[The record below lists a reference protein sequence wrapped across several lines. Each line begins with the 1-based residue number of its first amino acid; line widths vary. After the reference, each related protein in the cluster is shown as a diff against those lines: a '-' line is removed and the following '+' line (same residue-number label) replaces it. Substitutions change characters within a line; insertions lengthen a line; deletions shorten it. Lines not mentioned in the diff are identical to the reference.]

1 MNLLIFIIYAL
12 ISLFIVLDIS
22 KIKFVLMY
30 IKGNRGS
37 GKTLFTTNYAID
49 YSRKYPN
56 NKIYANYKLNLKNA
70 IYNPFMLLNYSE
82 LDNCL
87 LIIDDIKGIKNF
99 DYFTTLIAN
108 WSRKSFFQILLT
120 GQYIRYFK
128 KSTREM
134 AEYEVQC
141 KYIKKKDKLLIAF
154 INPNNKVHYQQIKNA
169 VKNAKPI
176 YDTFEKIPIATN
188 YNLIQIIKENSKCI
202 NDIEVNLSLY
212 FNQRKITSLIP
223 KIARELGFIK

>member
-1 MNLLIFIIYAL
+1 MVFNIT
-12 ISLFIVLDIS
+12 
-22 KIKFVLMY
+22 KIDFTLMY

-37 GKTLFTTNYAID
+37 GKTLFTTNYAIE
-49 YSRKYPN
+49 YRKKFLK

-87 LIIDDIKGIKNF
+87 IIIDDIKGIKNF

-108 WSRKSFFQILLT
+108 WSRKSKFHILLT

-128 KSTREM
+128 KSIREM
-134 AEYEVQC
+134 SEFEVQC
-141 KYIKKKDKLLIAF
+141 KYLKKKDILLIAF
-154 INPNNKVHYQQIKNA
+154 INPNNKVYYQQIKNA
-169 VKNAKPI
+169 VKRAKKI
-176 YDTFEKIPIATN
+176 YDTFEKIPLATN
-188 YNLIQIIKENSKCI
+188 TNLIEIIKKNSKSI

-212 FNQRKITSLIP
+212 FNQRKRSSLVP
-223 KIARELGFIK
+223 KIARELGFLK

>member
-1 MNLLIFIIYAL
+1 M
-12 ISLFIVLDIS
+12 SLDIS
-22 KIKFVLMY
+22 KIEFTLMY

-37 GKTLFTTNYAID
+37 GKTLLTTNYALE
-49 YSRKYPN
+49 YSRKFPN

-70 IYNPFMLLNYSE
+70 IYSPFMLLNYSE

-87 LIIDDIKGIKNF
+87 IIIDDIKGIKNF

-108 WSRKSFFQILLT
+108 WSRKSKFHILLT

-134 AEYEVQC
+134 SEFEVQC
-141 KYIKKKDKLLIAF
+141 KYIKDKDILLIAF
-154 INPNNKVHYQQIKNA
+154 INPNNKVHYQQILNA
-169 VKNAKPI
+169 VKRAKSI
-176 YDTFEKIPIATN
+176 YDTLEKIPLATN
-188 YNLIQIIKENSKCI
+188 NNLIEIIKQNSKTV

-212 FNQRKITSLIP
+212 FTQRKITSLVP
-223 KIARELGFIK
+223 KIARELGYIA

>member
-1 MNLLIFIIYAL
+1 MVFNIT
-12 ISLFIVLDIS
+12 
-22 KIKFVLMY
+22 KIDFTLMY

-37 GKTLFTTNYAID
+37 GKTLFTTNYAIE
-49 YSRKYPN
+49 YRKKFLK

-87 LIIDDIKGIKNF
+87 IIIDDIKGIKNF

-108 WSRKSFFQILLT
+108 WSRKSKFHILLT

-128 KSTREM
+128 KSIREM
-134 AEYEVQC
+134 SEFEVQC
-141 KYIKKKDKLLIAF
+141 KYLKKKDILLIAF
-154 INPNNKVHYQQIKNA
+154 INPNNKVYYQQIKNA
-169 VKNAKPI
+169 VKRAKKI
-176 YDTFEKIPIATN
+176 YDTFEKIPLATN
-188 YNLIQIIKENSKCI
+188 HNLIEIIKKNSKSI

-212 FNQRKITSLIP
+212 FNQRKVHTLVP
-223 KIARELGFIK
+223 KIARELGFLK

>member
-1 MNLLIFIIYAL
+1 MTF
-12 ISLFIVLDIS
+12 DIL
-22 KIKFVLMY
+22 KIQFVLMY
-30 IKGNRGS
+30 ILGNRGS
-37 GKTLFTTNYAID
+37 GKTLFTTNYALE
-49 YSRKYPN
+49 YSRKFPK
-56 NKIYANYKLNLKNA
+56 NKIYSNYKLNLKNG

-128 KSTREM
+128 KATREM
-134 AEYEVQC
+134 SEFEVQC
-141 KYIKKKDKLLIAF
+141 KYIKKHDVLLIAF
-154 INPNNKVHYQQIKNA
+154 VNPNNRVYYQQIKHA

-176 YDTFEKIPIATN
+176 YDTFEKIPIATKH
-188 YNLIQIIKENSKCI
+188 NLIEMIKENSKSI

-212 FNQRKITSLIP
+212 FNQSKISSLVP
-223 KIARELGFIK
+223 KIGRELGFIK

>member
-1 MNLLIFIIYAL
+1 M
-12 ISLFIVLDIS
+12 VLDIS
-22 KIKFVLMY
+22 KLSFVLMY

-37 GKTLFTTNYAID
+37 GKTLLTTNYAID
-49 YSRKYPN
+49 YSRKFPK
-56 NKIYANYKLNLKNA
+56 NKIYSNYKLNLKNA
-70 IYNPFMLLNYSE
+70 FYNPFMLLNYSE

-108 WSRKSFFQILLT
+108 WSRKSKFHILLT

-128 KSTREM
+128 KETREM
-134 AEYEVQC
+134 SEFEVQC
-141 KYIKKKDKLLIAF
+141 KYIKNKDVLLIAF
-154 INPNNKVHYQQIKNA
+154 INPNNKVYYQKIKNA
-169 VKNAKPI
+169 VKNSKKI

-188 YNLIQIIKENSKCI
+188 YNLIEIIKKNSKSV

-212 FNQRKITSLIP
+212 FNQRKIVSLVP
-223 KIARELGFIK
+223 KISRELGFIK